1 MKFLS
6 RSIINTLLFVALAG
20 FFPNN
25 FYIDNLWFSLL
36 GALILTFLNLFIKP
50 IISLF
55 LLPFNI
61 LTFGLVGVLINS
73 MMLNITANLIGDAF
87 QFSSFGFIIFVSIA
101 MSFCNYVII
110 SYLKI

>member
-6 RSIINTLLFVALAG
+6 RLIINTLLFIALAG

-25 FYIDNLWFSLL
+25 FYIENLWFALI
-36 GALILTFLNLFIKP
+36 GAFILTFLTLFIKP

-61 LTFGLVGVLINS
+61 LTFGIVGILVNS
-73 MMLNITANLIGDAF
+73 MMLNITANLIGDSF
-87 QFSSFGFIIFVSIA
+87 QFSSFGFIIFVSLI